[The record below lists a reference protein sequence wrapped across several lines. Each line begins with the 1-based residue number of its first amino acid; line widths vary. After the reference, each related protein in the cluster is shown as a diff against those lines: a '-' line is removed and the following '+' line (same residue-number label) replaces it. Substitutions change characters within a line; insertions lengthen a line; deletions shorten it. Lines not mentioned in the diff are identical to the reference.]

1 MPSNRYR
8 VFVGPT
14 GRRVFHAYAKTK
26 SDAFEILHQ
35 HINAM
40 EHAKAWPADEAR
52 EYRMN
57 LLAHKSRVLKERF
70 RPYPHSG
77 IHGPLFSCAIGSI
90 CTL

>member
-1 MPSNRYR
+1 MPGNRYR
-8 VFVGPT
+8 VFIGPT
-14 GRRVFHAYAKTK
+14 GRRVFHAYARTK

-40 EHAKAWPADEAR
+40 ERAKTWSADEAR
-52 EYRMN
+52 ARRME
-57 LLAHKSRVLKERF
+57 LLAHKPRVLKERF
-70 RPYPHSG
+70 QPYPSG